1 MVRTDPY
8 TSSGEVYECLGCGHR
23 SEGDSGRCPDCGN
36 DLKNISVPRE

>member
-8 TSSGEVYECLGCGHR
+8 TPSDGEYECIGCGHR
-23 SEGDSGRCPDCGN
+23 TAGEAGRCPDCGA